1 MAFCVKAIPILCIRT
16 PGQKS
21 RAGQFNKWNKG
32 PERNLVKSFM
42 NDAASV
48 HAGPTPA
55 SHKTA
60 LSENRR
66 GLLVAPLL
74 AHFSLSHSFLV
85 VWYHTSDTLSYRIRS

>member
-1 MAFCVKAIPILCIRT
+1 MAFRVKAIPILCIRT

-48 HAGPTPA
+48 HAGPTRA

-60 LSENRR
+60 QVRKSAWVV
-66 GLLVAPLL
+66 GCALVGTL
-74 AHFSLSHSFLV
+74 FSLAQFFGCV
-85 VWYHTSDTLSYRIRS
+85 VPYQ